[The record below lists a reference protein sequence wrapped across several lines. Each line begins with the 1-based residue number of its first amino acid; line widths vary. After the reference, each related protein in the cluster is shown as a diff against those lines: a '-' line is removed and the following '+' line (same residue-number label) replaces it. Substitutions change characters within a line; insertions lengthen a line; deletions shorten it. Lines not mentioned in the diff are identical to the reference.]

1 MNRGKFSQRR
11 FWENSL
17 NPAETLA
24 NRGIL
29 VFGAFC
35 ALEHLTTVRSL
46 RNFVRF
52 LVAVQLLPAL
62 ESGEETLVGGQAVL
76 EGVMM
81 RSPHAWAIAC
91 RKPSGEVVTMS
102 EPLARPSEKHKW
114 MAWPI
119 VRGVMTLGYAM
130 SLGYRA
136 LRFSANVAIEEVM
149 QSDKEHVE
157 TAASAVP
164 PKLAPSASSGQAL
177 SLPNGRSEA
186 EATDASKSKS
196 REKAAAISGWLAAV
210 NVIISLAF
218 FIFMYKYLPL
228 LAATE
233 LKKANPALGG
243 QIVFNLV
250 DGAIRLLLFLLFIWG
265 VSLFPD
271 IRRVYQY
278 HGAEH
283 KTVFAFENGDPLET
297 SRGAEIFHVPSALR
311 HQLSDDGDADL
322 DRLLHAGSVH
332 HVLGAF
338 RIAHRA
344 AARDRRSVLRN
355 HPLRRQAS
363 RLALRPDDRS
373 RPLAATHHDPAAVG
387 RNGPMRHHRARSG
400 HGPGKR
406 TRRRIGDCL
415 GFPTRETVVG
425 RLSLVVGLSATQ
437 HYSCL
442 REVSTCQHLSRIC
455 EFGKKR

>member
-1 MNRGKFSQRR
+1 M
-11 FWENSL
+11 
-17 NPAETLA
+17 
-24 NRGIL
+24 
-29 VFGAFC
+29 
-35 ALEHLTTVRSL
+35 
-46 RNFVRF
+46 RF

-102 EPLARPSEKHKW
+102 EPLERPSERHKW

-136 LRFSANVAIEEVM
+136 LRFSANVAIEDVM
-149 QSDKEHVE
+149 QNEKTPLE
-157 TAASAVP
+157 TTASAVP
-164 PKLAPSASSGQAL
+164 PKRSDPESISADSSRTQ
-177 SLPNGRSEA
+177 
-186 EATDASKSKS
+186 T

-210 NVIISLAF
+210 NIVISLAF

-243 QIVFNLV
+243 QIMFNLV
-250 DGAIRLLLFLLFIWG
+250 DGAVRLILFLLFIWG

-271 IRRVYQY
+271 IRRVYEY

-297 SRGAEIFHVPSALR
+297 AAVQKYSTFHPRCGTSFLMTVMLISIGFYMLVPFT
-311 HQLSDDGDADL
+311 
-322 DRLLHAGSVH
+322 
-332 HVLGAF
+332 AF
-338 RIAHRA
+338 WARFASRIALLPVIAGVSYEIIRFAAKHRG
-344 AARDRRSVLRN
+344 SLF
-355 HPLRRQAS
+355 
-363 RLALRPDDRS
+363 ALMTAPGLWLQRITTKPPSDEMAQCAITALDHAMA
-373 RPLAATHHDPAAVG
+373 LEKE
-387 RNGPMRHHRARSG
+387 
-400 HGPGKR
+400 HGG
-406 TRRRIGDCL
+406 
-415 GFPTRETVVG
+415 E
-425 RLSLVVGLSATQ
+425 LVIA
-437 HYSCL
+437 
-442 REVSTCQHLSRIC
+442 
-455 EFGKKR
+455 

>member
-1 MNRGKFSQRR
+1 VLGTFPR
-11 FWENSL
+11 
-17 NPAETLA
+17 
-24 NRGIL
+24 
-29 VFGAFC
+29 
-35 ALEHLTTVRSL
+35 LEHLTTVRSL

-102 EPLARPSEKHKW
+102 EPLDRPSEKHKW

-130 SLGYRA
+130 TLGYRA

-149 QSDKEHVE
+149 QSEDTTAPHVE
-157 TAASAVP
+157 TAASTVP
-164 PKLAPSASSGQAL
+164 SQKSS
-177 SLPNGRSEA
+177 SE
-186 EATDASKSKS
+186 S
-196 REKAAAISGWLAAV
+196 REKAAAISGWLAAG

-233 LKKANPALGG
+233 LKKVNPALGG

-250 DGAIRLLLFLLFIWG
+250 DGAIRLILFLLFIWG

-297 SRGAEIFHVPSALR
+297 AAVQKYSTFHPRCGTSFLMTVMLISI
-311 HQLSDDGDADL
+311 
-322 DRLLHAGSVH
+322 
-332 HVLGAF
+332 AF
-338 RIAHRA
+338 YMLIPFTTFWARFASRIALLPVIAGVSYEIIRFAAKHRGSLFA
-344 AARDRRSVLRN
+344 LMTAPGLWLQRITTQPPSDEMAQCAITALD
-355 HPLRRQAS
+355 QAMDMEKE
-363 RLALRPDDRS
+363 R
-373 RPLAATHHDPAAVG
+373 G
-387 RNGPMRHHRARSG
+387 G
-400 HGPGKR
+400 
-406 TRRRIGDCL
+406 
-415 GFPTRETVVG
+415 E
-425 RLSLVVGLSATQ
+425 LVIA
-437 HYSCL
+437 
-442 REVSTCQHLSRIC
+442 
-455 EFGKKR
+455 